1 MRVTLSDTARQ
12 YIALFEDVTGATARD
27 CLVHDAD
34 VERDGEPPSENEK
47 RVTFLVAAGEMGQ
60 AIGPGGRRVREV
72 EEKLGRTVTLVE
84 DADTPEAFV
93 ANALAPAVVNHV
105 TVSEQNDRVAY
116 VEVDAADRGVAIGVD
131 GRNIRIARELARRHW
146 DLDDIQLT

>member
-1 MRVTLSDTARQ
+1 MRVTLSDTARR

-27 CLVHDAD
+27 CLVHDD
-34 VERDGEPPSENEK
+34 GDDGE

-60 AIGPGGRRVREV
+60 AIGPGGRRVQRL
-72 EEKLGRTVTLVE
+72 EEKLGREVTLVE

-93 ANALAPAVVNHV
+93 ANALAPAVVTHV

-116 VEVDAADRGVAIGVD
+116 VEVDSADRGVAIGVD
-131 GRNIRIARELARRHW
+131 GRNIRTARELAQRHW
-146 DLDDIQLT
+146 ELDDIQLT

>member
-27 CLVHDAD
+27 CLV
-34 VERDGEPPSENEK
+34 RDEDEGGDE

-60 AIGPGGRRVREV
+60 AIGPGGRRVQQV
-72 EEKLGRTVTLVE
+72 EEKLGREVTLVE
-84 DADTPEAFV
+84 DADTAEAFV

-116 VEVDAADRGVAIGVD
+116 VEVDAEDRGVAIGGD
-131 GRNIRIARELARRHW
+131 GRNIRVARELARRHW
-146 DLDDIQLT
+146 DLDDVQLT

>member
-1 MRVTLSDTARQ
+1 MRVTLSDTARR

-27 CLVHDAD
+27 CLVHDD
-34 VERDGEPPSENEK
+34 GDDGE

-60 AIGPGGRRVREV
+60 AIGPGGRRVQRL
-72 EEKLGRTVTLVE
+72 EEKLGREITLVE

-93 ANALAPAVVNHV
+93 ANALAPAVVRHV

-116 VEVDAADRGVAIGVD
+116 VEVDSADRGVAIGVD
-131 GRNIRIARELARRHW
+131 GRNIRTARELARRHW
-146 DLDDIQLT
+146 ELDDVQLT

>member
-1 MRVTLSDTARQ
+1 MRVTLSDTARR

-34 VERDGEPPSENEK
+34 DAADADEK

-60 AIGPGGRRVREV
+60 AIGPGGRRVQQV

-116 VEVDAADRGVAIGVD
+116 VEVDAEDRGVAIGVD